1 MSEKSLSAGLV
12 LLRVQPQPSSSDIG
26 IQRELH
32 ACADGCYSQ
41 SDGIRVDRWGRVLNH
56 SMTFQ
61 HRGKTLLAM
70 VAYCLAFTLFSAI
83 GTSGQ
88 PTVFVRSASVM
99 EGDSGTNL
107 LQVPVELS
115 AVHAATV
122 SVDYTI
128 DGGFVRTG
136 DVSHS
141 GGGTLVFQPGET
153 NKSVDIS
160 VTGDEAPEPNDRF
173 EIGLSNP
180 HNVTIETAVEYGR
193 LIDDDFAG
201 WPVDRVAANTNLPV
215 ITPKT
220 DLYSYPNILIRKHAW
235 PVRAF
240 GGPLHVTLRGNATAG
255 ATFRMRLVDES
266 GRHVD
271 ETHVPGMNQGTTN
284 IPLET
289 TITFQLPAGPQTVWL
304 EVALEPGTTSSI
316 GEYHLCVAGASWMA
330 AVQQYVAYT
339 FAHTR
344 WYFLA
349 DQDEELHLELLS
361 YYSTEARLRDPNGR
375 IQAHLNVTSTRNF
388 HNTISETGLWS
399 FDMSGNFSPARST
412 IIKRSGTHAA
422 MYLDWQSTGNT
433 TIYAEAKVDGSP
445 AIAEFPFYPRL
456 YRREIVD
463 GSATNEPFGRALANY
478 DYTSIVRRHEPGRFE
493 FRNLPAGEYSV
504 ELQPFPGLVPLP
516 LQTNQVG
523 AKETLTNRFDFVTEY
538 PLVRARF
545 PTPVVRE
552 QDLADHDI
560 TVEALLSTAWS
571 NDVSVPFFTTQQSAR
586 EYIDFIPT
594 NGTLTFL
601 AGQRTQQVNITIL
614 ADFEPEP
621 VSETFFFNVYSLTNP
636 VTVSGDSRIRILDDD
651 LNHFAVIDYESN
663 WHTFGLV
670 ELGHLQNIHTHQYE
684 PPGPPPTISERRGD
698 ITMADVDGDG
708 LPEVIRVWPYPASA
722 SAFLQ
727 SIGRYNLWEPD
738 SYSSLIY
745 TSVEE
750 LPEIRLG
757 AGDLDGDNL
766 ADVIAS
772 SGVSAN
778 SSNTF
783 HGIQAYLG
791 STNRQMWY
799 PFGNQL
805 RQPMDVAVG
814 DLDGDGD
821 NEIAVLI
828 VGFVPGNE
836 SQISNVV
843 AVVDADGQL
852 VRTGAGTN
860 RFSSVEVG
868 DVTGDG
874 KAEVILGTVGDL
886 APGRV
891 VILHGVSLQTNTT
904 FDVPGITGDTE
915 VSVTDLDRD
924 GIGEILVASRSGGLP
939 LVAICDANGK
949 VLERT
954 LALDPD
960 RNHGLRLAG
969 YVPPKRERTVANTNN
984 LPLLTIR
991 GHRVTEGNQGT
1002 NNRVMFDV
1010 TADRP
1015 VQQAVHFELE
1025 LMNNTATSGGDF
1037 LPLSGNQFTIGA
1049 TETNKIIAL
1058 DIIGDTTFER
1068 PESIRAILRNV
1079 QKAVSLHPTASA
1091 YIMNDDLPR
1100 RARAA
1105 TSSRT
1110 SDGAFEIQWQDTD
1123 ANTDYLVQYSTN
1135 LFNWNTLGRISTN
1148 GIGSPAFNDTDAI
1161 AKQRRYYRVIV
1172 P

>member
-1 MSEKSLSAGLV
+1 
-12 LLRVQPQPSSSDIG
+12 
-26 IQRELH
+26 
-32 ACADGCYSQ
+32 
-41 SDGIRVDRWGRVLNH
+41 
-56 SMTFQ
+56 MTFQ
-61 HRGKTLLAM
+61 HRGKTLLAV
-70 VAYCLAFTLFSAI
+70 VASCLAFTFFPVI
-83 GTSGQ
+83 GATGQ
-88 PTVFVRSASVM
+88 PVVSVRSASLL

-115 AVHAATV
+115 AIHTETV
-122 SVDYTI
+122 SVVYTI
-128 DGGFVRTG
+128 DGGFARTG
-136 DVSHS
+136 DVSHP

-160 VTGDEAPEPNDRF
+160 VIGDEAPEPNDRF

-180 HNVTIETAVEYGR
+180 NNSTIGTAVEYGR

-240 GGPLHVTLRGNATAG
+240 GGPLHVTFRGNATEG
-255 ATFRMRLVDES
+255 AILRMRLIDES
-266 GRHVD
+266 GRHIG
-271 ETHVPGMNQGTTN
+271 ETYVPGMNQGTTKTQ
-284 IPLET
+284 LET
-289 TITFQLPAGPQTVWL
+289 NITFQLPAGPQTAWL

-316 GEYHLCVAGASWMA
+316 GEYQLCVAGTSWMA
-330 AVQQYVAYT
+330 AVQQYVAYLS
-339 FAHTR
+339 AYTR

-349 DQDEELHLELLS
+349 EQDEELDLELLL
-361 YYSTEARLRDPNGR
+361 YYPTDARLRDPNGR
-375 IQAHLNVTSTRNF
+375 IQARLDTASIRNF
-388 HNTISETGLWS
+388 HHTISESGLWS
-399 FDMSGNFSPARST
+399 FEMSDKTRLGRST

-422 MYLDWQSTGNT
+422 MYLDWQSTGDT
-433 TIYAEAKVDGSP
+433 TIFAEAKVDGAP

-463 GSATNEPFGRALANY
+463 GIATNEPFGRAHANY
-478 DYTSIVRRHEPGRFE
+478 NYGSIFQYHEPGRFE

-504 ELQPFPGLVPLP
+504 ELEPFPGLVPLP
-516 LQTNQVG
+516 LSTNQVG
-523 AKETLTNRFDFVTEY
+523 AKETLTNLFNFVTEY

-552 QDLADHDI
+552 QDLTDHDI

-571 NDVSVPFFTTQQSAR
+571 NDVSVPFFTTQQSAQ
-586 EYIDFIPT
+586 EGIDFIPT

-621 VSETFFFNVYSLTNP
+621 VSETLFFNVYSLTNP

-651 LNHFAVIDYESN
+651 LNHFAVMDYESD

-708 LPEVIRVWPYPASA
+708 LPEVVRVWPYPASA
-722 SAFLQ
+722 SAFLR

-738 SYSSLIY
+738 SYSSMIY
-745 TSVEE
+745 TSIED

-757 AGDLDGDNL
+757 AGDLDGDNI

-772 SGVSAN
+772 SGISAN
-778 SSNTF
+778 LSNTF

-791 STNRQMWY
+791 STNRQRWY
-799 PFGNQL
+799 PFGDQL
-805 RQPMDVAVG
+805 KQPMDVAVG
-814 DLDGDGD
+814 DLDGDGL
-821 NEIAVLI
+821 NEIAALI
-828 VGFVPGNE
+828 VGFVPDAE

-843 AVVDADGQL
+843 AVIDADGQL

-874 KAEVILGTVGDL
+874 KAEVILGATGDH

-891 VILHGVSLQTNTT
+891 VILDGVNLQTNTT
-904 FDVPGITGDTE
+904 FDVPGIEGDTE
-915 VSVTDLDRD
+915 VSITDLDQD
-924 GIGEILVASRSGGLP
+924 GTAEILVASRSGGLP
-939 LVAICDANGK
+939 LVSICDANGT

-969 YVPPKRERTVANTNN
+969 YVPPKREQSAANTNN
-984 LPLLTIR
+984 LPSLLIR
-991 GHRVTEGNQGT
+991 GRRVTEGNQGT
-1002 NNRVMFDV
+1002 NSRVMFEI

-1015 VQQAVHFELE
+1015 LPQAVQFELE
-1025 LMNNTATSGGDF
+1025 LMDNTATSGSDF
-1037 LPLSGNQFTIGA
+1037 LPLSNNQFTIPIPD
-1049 TETNKIIAL
+1049 TNKTISL
-1058 DIIGDTTFER
+1058 EIIGDTKFER
-1068 PESIRAILRNV
+1068 PESIRAVLRNV
-1079 QKAVSLHPTASA
+1079 QNAESSRPVAFA

-1105 TSSRT
+1105 ASNRAG
-1110 SDGAFEIQWQDTD
+1110 DGTFEFQLQDTD
-1123 ANTDYLVQYSTN
+1123 ANSDYLVQYSTN

-1148 GIGSPAFNDTDAI
+1148 GIGSPAFNDTA
-1161 AKQRRYYRVIV
+1161 ANSKQRRYYRVIV